1 MNNPRV
7 LELIAVE
14 HASGARDEETPTDGD
29 GGESQEADQAGDAVE
44 GGDHCGLCELT
55 EDSDA
60 WDAVSDELGVPVS
73 LHASDELSPEESPVA
88 REVGTPCVLAR
99 FDDNEFHAVVLAE
112 RLEVFDGDVTRLVR
126 EVRLVAEQQGW
137 TLPTSEEPEKQPEM
151 I

>member
-14 HASGARDEETPTDGD
+14 HARGARDEEAPTDGD
-29 GGESQEADQAGDAVE
+29 GGESQEADQAGDAVA
-44 GGDHCGLCELT
+44 GDDHCALCELT
-55 EDSDA
+55 EDRDA
-60 WDAVSDELGVPVS
+60 WDAVSEELGVPVS